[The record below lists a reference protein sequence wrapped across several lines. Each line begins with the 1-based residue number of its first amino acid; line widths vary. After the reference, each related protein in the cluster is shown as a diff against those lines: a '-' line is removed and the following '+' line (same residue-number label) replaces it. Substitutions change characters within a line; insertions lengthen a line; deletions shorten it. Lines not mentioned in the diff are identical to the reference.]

1 MAAKVTG
8 PLWRRTHGHLKSPM
22 ENDFGLDLQEI
33 MKVID
38 TAEVLVVRFAIV
50 DRRLLID
57 ARHNQDE
64 GPLIKLVPRASSIEE
79 RFRHLKQLRPRFPLP
94 ERIMSFMWP
103 RHVALLQASGVWQH
117 IVDRLE
123 ALGHDDT
130 TQECE
135 AAYQELLAEERAQV
149 VAAIRGESG
158 YQSLWERRV

>member
-1 MAAKVTG
+1 
-8 PLWRRTHGHLKSPM
+8 M

-50 DRRLLID
+50 DKRLLVD
-57 ARHNQDE
+57 ARHNEEE
-64 GPLIKLVPRASSIEE
+64 GPLIKLVARASSVEE
-79 RFRHLKQLRPRFPLP
+79 RFRHLKEIRPRFPLP

-103 RHVALLQASGVWQH
+103 RHVALLQTSGVWQR

-123 ALGHDDT
+123 ALGHAGTAD
-130 TQECE
+130 QCE
-135 AAYQELLAEERAQV
+135 AIYQELLAEERAQV

-158 YQSLWERRV
+158 YQSLWERRA